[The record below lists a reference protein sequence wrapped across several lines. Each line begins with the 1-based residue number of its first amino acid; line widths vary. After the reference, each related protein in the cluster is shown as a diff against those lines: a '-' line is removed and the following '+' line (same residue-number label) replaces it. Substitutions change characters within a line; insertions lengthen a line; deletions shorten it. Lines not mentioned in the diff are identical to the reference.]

1 MQDKEFRQRDQSK
14 RPKILILANR
24 EALSG
29 KISGASLRLESVH
42 GVCSELGAEIHLKKA
57 SLKSV
62 KSSEKYD
69 LIVFC
74 SFSVIWT
81 LNFFRYKGKDIWIDF
96 TDTVLGTFG
105 YQIRMHYPF
114 RKIGSSLRALITVL
128 ALRKV
133 KVISYISP
141 RDLRRDLRLLV
152 KKTDAFYV
160 FPNQPVHFTFS
171 QSQESRFI
179 FMGTLKYLPNSRGLF
194 TLLDFLIQN
203 NHEHLVRKIHVFG
216 EVSPPVRSQYPNV
229 HWHGY
234 NDYLANQQD
243 VHIAPILEGAGIKNK
258 VANPIFNGLR
268 VITTIEG
275 ANGLIPQE
283 NLNICTSLE
292 EFTAA
297 MLNAD
302 KTEFDVQQLKNLE
315 FEKDQRN
322 ELLRFLRD
330 ILGLTGQENHQSN
343 RH

>member
-1 MQDKEFRQRDQSK
+1 MQDKAFRQSEQSK

-42 GVCSELGAEIHLKKA
+42 DVCSELGAEIYLEKA
-57 SLKSV
+57 SIKSV

-81 LNFFRYKGKDIWIDF
+81 LNFFRYKEKKIWIDL
-96 TDTVLGTFG
+96 TDTILGTLG
-105 YQIRMHYPF
+105 YQVRMHYPF
-114 RKIGSSLRALITVL
+114 RKIGSSLRAMITIM

-133 KVISYISP
+133 NVISYISS
-141 RDLRRDLRLLV
+141 RDLLSDRRLLV
-152 KKTDAFYV
+152 KKTEAFYV
-160 FPNQPVHFTFS
+160 FPNKPVHFTFS

-194 TLLDFLIQN
+194 TLLDFLIKN
-203 NHEHLVRKIHVFG
+203 NHEHLVRKIHVYG
-216 EVSPPVRSQYPNV
+216 EVSPLVRSKYPNV

-234 NDYLANQQD
+234 NDYLANLQD
-243 VHIAPILEGAGIKNK
+243 VHIAPILDGAGIKNK
-258 VANPIFNGLR
+258 VANPIFNGLQ
-268 VITTIEG
+268 VITTTEG
-275 ANGLIPQE
+275 ANGLMPQE

-292 EFTAA
+292 EFATA
-297 MLNAD
+297 MLNVN
-302 KTEFDVQQLKNLE
+302 KTEFDVQQLKNLK
-315 FEKDQRN
+315 FEKNQRN

-330 ILGLTGQENHQSN
+330 ILGLTGQENHQCK
-343 RH
+343 

>member
-1 MQDKEFRQRDQSK
+1 MQGKEFKLRDQSK

-29 KISGASLRLESVH
+29 KISGASLRLESIH
-42 GVCSELGAEIHLKKA
+42 SVCSELGAEIHLRKA
-57 SLKSV
+57 SLKSL
-62 KSSEKYD
+62 KSSQKYD

-81 LNFFRYKGKDIWIDF
+81 LNFFRYKEKNIWIDC
-96 TDTVLGTFG
+96 TDTVLGTLG
-105 YQIRMHYPF
+105 YQVRMLYPF
-114 RKIGSSLRALITVL
+114 RNIGSSLRALISVL

-133 KVISYISP
+133 KVISYISA
-141 RDLRRDLRLLV
+141 RDLLRDLRLLV
-152 KKTDAFYV
+152 KKTEALYV
-160 FPNQPVHFTFS
+160 FPNQPVHFSFS

-194 TLLDFLIQN
+194 TLLDFLIKN
-203 NHEHLVRKIHVFG
+203 NHEHIMRKIHVFG
-216 EVSPPVRSQYPNV
+216 EVSPLVRSQYPHV
-229 HWHGY
+229 QWHGY

-258 VANPIFNGLR
+258 VTNPIFNGLQ

-292 EFTAA
+292 EFVAA
-297 MLNAD
+297 MLTAD
-302 KTEFDVQQLKNLE
+302 KTEFNLQQCKNLK

-322 ELLRFLRD
+322 ELLTFLRD
-330 ILGLTGQENHQSN
+330 VLGLTGQDNHQSDV
-343 RH
+343 H